1 MVVRVSDLGKRLKMM
16 MWHTVVGANVCTR
29 IMATCHAVIRS
40 ESNFFFKFAMHIRPR
55 FSPEPR
61 Q

>member
-1 MVVRVSDLGKRLKMM
+1 MM

-29 IMATCHAVIRS
+29 IMATCHAVIGS